1 EQMVVAGELAAG
13 LAHEIKNPLAGIKV
27 AMDVLSREEALSK
40 EDRDVMA
47 KVTDE
52 IKRLEVLMKNFL
64 NFAKPPKPR
73 FAKVNV
79 NDILRATMDFY
90 FLGGASLPGKPEGI
104 EISKDLDA
112 RIPER
117 VADPL
122 QLQQVFLNLF
132 LNAVEAMPG
141 GGVLAVRTEYD
152 AFSDCVR
159 IEISDSGKGIDEG
172 IMGNIFQPFFTTKPK
187 GTGLGLAICRQ
198 LIEQQGGSIKA
209 ENNPSGGTVFRIDLP
224 AKRVPGA
231 EQA

>member
-1 EQMVVAGELAAG
+1 VAGSVKEQMVKMRRTEQMVVAGELAAG

-79 NDILRATMDFY
+79 NDILRATLDFY
-90 FLGGASLPGKPEGI
+90 FLRGAPLSGKPEGI
-104 EISKDLDA
+104 DISEDLDP

-117 VADPL
+117 EADAL
-122 QLQQVFLNLF
+122 QLQQVFLNLL

-141 GGVLAVRTEYD
+141 GGMLAVRTEYE
-152 AFSDCVR
+152 ALSDCVR
-159 IEISDSGKGIDEG
+159 I
-172 IMGNIFQPFFTTKPK
+172 
-187 GTGLGLAICRQ
+187 
-198 LIEQQGGSIKA
+198 
-209 ENNPSGGTVFRIDLP
+209 DLP
-224 AKRVPGA
+224 AIRVPGA
-231 EQA
+231 EEA

>member
-1 EQMVVAGELAAG
+1 
-13 LAHEIKNPLAGIKV
+13 
-27 AMDVLSREEALSK
+27 
-40 EDRDVMA
+40 
-47 KVTDE
+47 
-52 IKRLEVLMKNFL
+52 
-64 NFAKPPKPR
+64 
-73 FAKVNV
+73 
-79 NDILRATMDFY
+79 MDFY

-159 IEISDSGKGIDEG
+159 IDISDSGKGIDEG

-198 LIEQQGGSIKA
+198 LIEQQDGSIKA

-224 AKRVPGA
+224 AIRVPGTEEA
-231 EQA
+231 